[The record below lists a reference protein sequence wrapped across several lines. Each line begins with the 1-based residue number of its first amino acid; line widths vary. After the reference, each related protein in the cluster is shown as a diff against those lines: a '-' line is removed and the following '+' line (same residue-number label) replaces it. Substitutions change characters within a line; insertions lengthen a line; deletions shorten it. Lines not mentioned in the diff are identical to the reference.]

1 MSARRTAATRSFQH
15 VLIPRIVEMSEADNW
30 ERAKHEWAYTDYDHV
45 KEYDGRACLCEYH
58 PITHL
63 HTITN
68 RLNSLEAIIGS
79 CCIKQFMGLAD
90 SELRSIAY
98 VRGNP
103 NKALNVSAIELAYS
117 QGWIN
122 NWERNFCLDTQ
133 RKRNLSSRQ
142 QEKRKQINELVL
154 ARLAP
159 VMLTEG
165 ELNAEKEMVRAG
177 K

>member
-1 MSARRTAATRSFQH
+1 MSAKDAKRTRSFQY
-15 VLIPRIVEMSEADNW
+15 VLVPLIVEMSVANNW
-30 ERAKHEWAYTDYDHV
+30 ERAKHEWRYTSYEHV
-45 KEYDGRACLCEYH
+45 LLCHGQGGACLCRYQ
-58 PITHL
+58 PIAHL

-68 RLNSLEAIIGS
+68 RLNGKEAVIGS
-79 CCIKQFMGLAD
+79 CCIQQFMGLEAL
-90 SELRSIAY
+90 ELKSIAQI
-98 VRGNP
+98 RADTSR
-103 NKALNVSAIELAYS
+103 ALNASAIDLAHS

-122 NWERNFCLDTQ
+122 DWEQGFCRSTL
-133 RKRNLSSRQ
+133 RKRNLSGKQ

-165 ELNAEKEMVRAG
+165 ELEETGLGG